1 VVVLVVALAPTLAAA
16 LPHTHASPV
25 GAAAPP
31 SIGAQIV
38 RGAALGPPPSKE
50 HPVSAGAAAPAAA
63 ATAPS
68 GAPSTAA
75 AGLHA
80 WQATQKPTA
89 QLLVSETPLAV
100 MSLTPRLED

>member
-1 VVVLVVALAPTLAAA
+1 MVVLVVALAPTLATA
-16 LPHTHASPV
+16 LPQTQAAPV
-25 GAAAPP
+25 GAA

-89 QLLVSETPLAV
+89 QPLVSETPLAV